1 MYAFPAYSLIAKKPL
16 MRKEFTAG
24 IERLAQVDEK
34 IVFISGD
41 LGYNALE
48 NVAALLGPRFIN
60 AGVAEQNMVGVA
72 AGMAYKGYKVF
83 VYSIAP
89 FAVYRCLEQFR
100 NDVCLHKLPVFIVGN
115 GGGYGYG
122 IMGSSH
128 HALEDLA
135 CLSGLQN
142 VSTYIPAFAD
152 EVEPMLQQIVDRRGP
167 AYLRLGAGPS
177 TPEGTTTQGTFR
189 HIVHATDDAQ
199 GTIIALGPVAANVL
213 KALEET
219 DIAGQFD
226 VFTATN
232 LPLDLPVDL
241 AQRWAG
247 KPLVVVE
254 EHVSVGGLAQQLS
267 VKLLTMGMAPS
278 HFISLTAQ
286 GYPNGLYGDQKYHQ
300 QLSGLDPAHIARQ
313 LSHFIPVG

>member
-1 MYAFPAYSLIAKKPL
+1 
-16 MRKEFTAG
+16 MRKEFAAG
-24 IERLAQVDEK
+24 IERVANADDRV
-34 IVFISGD
+34 VFITGD

-48 NVAALLGPRFIN
+48 GVAALLGPRFIN

-72 AGMAYKGYKVF
+72 AGLAYKGYKVF

-100 NDVCLHKLPVFIVGN
+100 NDACLHNLPVFLVGN

-128 HALEDLA
+128 HAIEDLA

-142 VSTYIPAFAD
+142 VNTYIPAFAD
-152 EVEPMLQQIVDRRGP
+152 EIDPMLDQMLAEGKP
-167 AYLRLGAGPS
+167 AYLRLGAGPN
-177 TPEGTTTQGTFR
+177 TPEGSTRLGSFHHVVRADNAVGT
-189 HIVHATDDAQ
+189 VV
-199 GTIIALGPVAANVL
+199 ALGPVAANVL
-213 KALEET
+213 KALETPEL
-219 DIAGQFD
+219 ANRFD

-232 LPLDLPVDL
+232 LPLDLPAEL

-247 KPLVVVE
+247 KPLLVAE

-267 VKLLTMGMAPS
+267 VKLLAAGAVPGRFVS
-278 HFISLTAQ
+278 VSAQ
-286 GYPNGLYGDQKYHQ
+286 GYPNGRYGDQKYHQ
-300 QLSGLDPAHIARQ
+300 QQSGLDPASLAAQ
-313 LSHFIPVG
+313 LTSFLN